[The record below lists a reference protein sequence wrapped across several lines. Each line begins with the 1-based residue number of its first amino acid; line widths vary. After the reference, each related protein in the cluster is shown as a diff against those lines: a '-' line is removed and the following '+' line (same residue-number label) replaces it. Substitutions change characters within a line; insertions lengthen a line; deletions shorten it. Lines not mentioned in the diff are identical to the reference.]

1 MREKNVFLWNF
12 SSLFFQIGLIRLN
25 PMGGVGGYRCLFYL
39 FDVIIIYLNFLIIC
53 FLLVVCLYDQF
64 LMGFGNIFG
73 FLIGCLNDFKIILSV
88 LITFLEA
95 LKIFQKHFKGFK
107 VFQNELLKDLK
118 VKTR

>member
-25 PMGGVGGYRCLFYL
+25 PMGGDGGYRCLFYL

-64 LMGFGNIFG
+64 LMGFGDIFG

-88 LITFLEA
+88 LNN
-95 LKIFQKHFKGFK
+95 IFGGFK
-107 VFQNELLKDLK
+107 DFPRSVSK
-118 VKTR
+118 